1 MNRKGS
7 SIDKINLDFEKP
19 IVELEAKVTE
29 LKAFAQKSNIPMDDK
44 ISTLQKEIASQK
56 QKIYSTLSPYQTMQ
70 IARHPSRPS
79 FSDYVS
85 YICEDFVELCGDRQF
100 GDDRALIGGVAKLDG
115 RTVVLVGNQKGKN
128 TKENIERNFG
138 MPKPEGFRKALRL
151 FYHAEQFNLP
161 VITLIDTPGAYPGLE
176 AEERG
181 QAEAIARNIREMSS
195 LKVPVIGVVM
205 GEGGSGGALAISVS
219 DKLYMLEHSIYS
231 VISPEGCASILWKDA
246 KLAPQ
251 AAQALKI
258 TAKDLLDLGIID
270 GIIPEPLGGAHVDYF
285 QTAQNI
291 KAQVVKALD
300 ELTKLDVSTRLEQRY
315 NKFKNIGSY

>member
-19 IVELEAKVTE
+19 IVELETKVTE

-44 ISTLQKEIASQK
+44 IATLQKEIASQK

-70 IARHPSRPS
+70 IARHPGRPS

-151 FYHAEQFNLP
+151 FYHAEQFKLP

-195 LKVPVIGVVM
+195 LKVPIIGVVM

-258 TAKDLLDLGIID
+258 TAKDLLELGIID

-291 KAQVVKALD
+291 KTQIIKALD
-300 ELTKLDVSTRLEQRY
+300 ELTTLDLNSRLEQRY

>member
-1 MNRKGS
+1 
-7 SIDKINLDFEKP
+7 
-19 IVELEAKVTE
+19 
-29 LKAFAQKSNIPMDDK
+29 MDDK
-44 ISTLQKEIASQK
+44 ITTLQKEIAAQK

-195 LKVPVIGVVM
+195 LKVPIIGVVM

-258 TAKDLLDLGIID
+258 TAKDLLELGIID

-291 KAQVVKALD
+291 KAQVIKALD
-300 ELTKLDVSTRLEQRY
+300 ELTKLDINTRLEQRY

>member
-1 MNRKGS
+1 MSRKGS

-44 ISTLQKEIASQK
+44 IATLQKEIALQK

-115 RTVVLVGNQKGKN
+115 KTVVLVGNQKGKN

-195 LKVPVIGVVM
+195 LKVPIISVVM

-258 TAKDLLDLGIID
+258 TAKDLLELGIID

-285 QTAQNI
+285 ETAQNI
-291 KAQVVKALD
+291 KTQVVKALD
-300 ELTKLDVSTRLEQRY
+300 ELGKLDVNTRLEQRY
-315 NKFKNIGSY
+315 NKLKNIGSY

>member
-1 MNRKGS
+1 MSRKGS

-44 ISTLQKEIASQK
+44 IATLQKEIASQK

-115 RTVVLVGNQKGKN
+115 KTVVLVGNQKGKN

-195 LKVPVIGVVM
+195 LKVPIIAVVM

-246 KLAPQ
+246 KLAPK

-258 TAKDLLDLGIID
+258 TAKDLLELGIID
-270 GIIPEPLGGAHVDYF
+270 GIIPEPLGGAHVDYLE
-285 QTAQNI
+285 TAQNI
-291 KAQVVKALD
+291 KTQVIKALN
-300 ELTKLDVSTRLEQRY
+300 ELGKLDVNTRLEQRY
-315 NKFKNIGSY
+315 NKLKNIGSY

>member
-19 IVELEAKVTE
+19 IVELESKIVE
-29 LKAFAQKSNIPMDDK
+29 LKAFAQKSNISMDDK
-44 ISTLQKEIASQK
+44 ISTLQKEIAAQK
-56 QKIYSTLSPYQTMQ
+56 QKIYSNLTPYQTMQ
-70 IARHPSRPS
+70 MARHPSRPS
-79 FSDYVS
+79 FMDYVAD
-85 YICEDFVELCGDRQF
+85 ICEDYVELCGDRQF
-100 GDDRALIGGVAKLDG
+100 GDDRALVGGVARLEG
-115 RTVVLVGNQKGKN
+115 RTVVILGNQKGKN

-151 FYHAEQFNLP
+151 FYHAQQFNLP
-161 VITLIDTPGAYPGLE
+161 VVTLIDTPGAYPGLE

-195 LKVPVIGVVM
+195 LRTPIVSVVM

-258 TAKDLLDLGIID
+258 TANNLVELGIVD
-270 GIIPEPLGGAHVDYF
+270 GIIPEPLGGAHVDYHE
-285 QTAQNI
+285 TAQNI
-291 KAQVVKALD
+291 KKQVLSAIEELLTLD
-300 ELTKLDVSTRLEQRY
+300 TPTMLEKRY
-315 NKFKNIGSY
+315 AKFKNIGSY